1 VLSPEIFLK
10 APVESSPVPIKV
22 KSSPLAIVMP
32 PINSKAAPLATVV
45 LPVVLPSASSCAAL
59 NEPSAIA
66 VVPS

>member
-1 VLSPEIFLK
+1 VLSPEIFLN

-45 LPVVLPSASSCAAL
+45 FPVVLPMQYYVKL
-59 NEPSAIA
+59 LTNLLQ
-66 VVPS
+66 